1 MAWKDNLESS
11 VKTVS
16 VNVSGSLIERH
27 PDSSQRKCTN
37 ELSKKIAV
45 VIALS
50 KQEKD
55 GVDVSKEGNG
65 RAMNM
70 LLSLQ

>member
-1 MAWKDNLESS
+1 M
-11 VKTVS
+11 KTVS
-16 VNVSGSLIERH
+16 VNVSGSV
-27 PDSSQRKCTN
+27 RKTSGFIANVCTN

-55 GVDVSKEGNG
+55 GVDVSKEGNW
-65 RAMNM
+65 AY
-70 LLSLQ
+70 LLL